1 MKIIVT
7 GATGMAGSEVIRQAI
22 PDPQIDEVTAIVRR
36 PMQLRDPKIREVIH
50 ENFLDY
56 SGLEEVFKS
65 NDACIWC
72 LGISQTQVS
81 KEMYVTITYEY
92 AIAAAAAMLR
102 SNPGINFVFLSGD
115 GADNSEKSS
124 TLFAKV
130 KGKTEN
136 GLAKMS
142 FKKLFFV
149 RAGAIQPIHKN
160 PRAPFIYKLLLPLF
174 PLMKMLA
181 PSKVI
186 TSVELARV
194 MLFIAKNGYG
204 KRTIENKELLEIHS
218 RLSSSATK

>member
-22 PDPQIDEVTAIVRR
+22 ADAEIDQVTAIVRR
-36 PMQLRDPKIREVIH
+36 PMQLHDPKIREIIQ
-50 ENFLDY
+50 EDFLDY

-81 KEMYVTITYEY
+81 KEMYFTITYEY
-92 AIAAAAAMLR
+92 AIAAARAILQA
-102 SNPGINFVFLSGD
+102 NPNINFVFLSGD

-124 TLFAKV
+124 TLFARV

-136 GLAKMS
+136 ELAKMP
-142 FKKLFFV
+142 FKQLYIV

-194 MLFIAKNGYG
+194 MLFISKKGYN

-218 RLSSSATK
+218 GFKR